1 MKNNLFTT
9 NINKDIKNH
18 SILFILSLSN
28 YFKMKL
34 YDDIKTYMN
43 KSENTVAIFAVCSK
57 AFDAIDLN
65 ILMQKLH
72 SFNFSKDSLYWTM
85 NY

>member
-1 MKNNLFTT
+1 
-9 NINKDIKNH
+9 
-18 SILFILSLSN
+18 
-28 YFKMKL
+28 MKL